1 MNSKLSLAILVA
13 TGLTFAH
20 TTQAAP
26 RPQNVIS
33 PDAAL
38 KRLVDGNNRYASG
51 ASKRQS
57 FAAERA
63 ALALA
68 QNPFAAILSCA
79 DSRIA
84 PEFAFDTARG
94 DLFVCRVA
102 GNFAEP
108 SSIASLE
115 FAVAVL
121 KTPLIMVLG
130 HASCG
135 AVASTIQAVNDGAKF
150 PGHIPTLVK
159 AISPA
164 VKRANKEE
172 GNLLEN
178 STVQNVRINVE
189 KLKGASPILKKA
201 VQDGSLKI
209 VGRLYYLDTGKVA
222 LLD

>member
-1 MNSKLSLAILVA
+1 MNPKLSLATLVA
-13 TGLTFAH
+13 VGLTFAQSTH
-20 TTQAAP
+20 AAP

-38 KRLVDGNNRYASG
+38 KRLAQGNSRYVDGTT
-51 ASKRQS
+51 KRQS
-57 FAAERA
+57 FSADRA
-63 ALALA
+63 ALALG
-68 QNPFAAILSCA
+68 QNPFAAVLGCA
-79 DSRIA
+79 DSRVA

-94 DLFVCRVA
+94 DLFICRVA

-130 HASCG
+130 HDSCG
-135 AVASTIQAVNDGAKF
+135 AVASTIQAVNDGTKF

-164 VKRANKEE
+164 VKKASKEKGE
-172 GNLLEN
+172 LLEN
-178 STVQNVRINVE
+178 STTENVRLNVE
-189 KLKGASPILKKA
+189 KLKDASPILKEA
-201 VQDGSLKI
+201 VKDGSLKI
-209 VGRLYYLDTGKVA
+209 VGGIYHLDTGKVV
-222 LLD
+222 LLN

>member
-1 MNSKLSLAILVA
+1 MKPKYFLTPLLAL
-13 TGLTFAH
+13 GLALTVSV
-20 TTQAAP
+20 QAAP

-38 KRLVDGNNRYASG
+38 ARLVKGNSRYVAG
-51 ASKRQS
+51 TPKRQDFS
-57 FAAERA
+57 SDRA
-63 ALALA
+63 ALALG
-68 QNPFAAILSCA
+68 QNPFAAVLGCA
-79 DSRIA
+79 DSRVA

-94 DLFVCRVA
+94 DLFICRVA

-108 SSIASLE
+108 SSVASLE

-121 KTPLIMVLG
+121 KTPLILVLG

-135 AVASTIQAVNDGAKF
+135 AVSSTIDAVQNGTKF

-159 AISPA
+159 ALRPA
-164 VKRANKEE
+164 VKAAQKEK

-178 STVQNVRINVE
+178 STAENVRLNVE
-189 KLKGASPILKKA
+189 KLKGASPILKEAVKA
-201 VQDGSLKI
+201 GTLKI
-209 VGRLYYLDTGKVA
+209 VGGVYHLETGKVV

>member
-1 MNSKLSLAILVA
+1 MNSKLSLATLVVV
-13 TGLTFAH
+13 GLTFAQS
-20 TTQAAP
+20 TQAAP
-26 RPQNVIS
+26 RPQNVLS

-38 KRLVDGNNRYASG
+38 KRLVDGNARYAAG
-51 ASKRQS
+51 TTKRQS
-57 FAAERA
+57 FSAERA
-63 ALALA
+63 ALALG
-68 QNPFAAILSCA
+68 QNPFAAVLGCA
-79 DSRIA
+79 DSRVA

-94 DLFVCRVA
+94 DLFICRVA

-121 KTPLIMVLG
+121 KTPLILVLG
-130 HASCG
+130 HSSCG
-135 AVASTIQAVNDGAKF
+135 AVDSTIKAVNDGAKF

-164 VKRANKEE
+164 VKKANKEK

-178 STVQNVRINVE
+178 STAENVRLNVE
-189 KLKGASPILKKA
+189 KLKGASPILKEA
-201 VQDGSLKI
+201 VKDGSLKI
-209 VGRLYYLDTGKVA
+209 VGGIYHLDTGKVV